1 MPAGILTPPF
11 AGFFGKLPTTG
22 DFVAR
27 GLPEGFRLK
36 WDPWVT
42 HHLAPRRERI
52 WPEGGLRFRLISGG
66 RVAAGV
72 VLPGTDSV
80 GRRFPLSLILIA
92 HALPGPEALE
102 SWCDA
107 AAALD
112 PRIGA
117 EALWSAL
124 EALPLPE
131 GEGEAEPF
139 LLWSRGAVPLPCDP
153 ATPELALDQL
163 LPEARS

>member
-1 MPAGILTPPF
+1 MPAGVLNAPF

-42 HHLAPRRERI
+42 HHLAHRQGRV
-52 WPEGGLRFRLISGG
+52 WPEGGLRFRLLSGG

-72 VLPGTDSV
+72 ILPGVDSV
-80 GRRFPLSLILIA
+80 GRQFPLSLILIGPS
-92 HALPGPEALE
+92 LPGPEALE
-102 SWCDA
+102 PWCDA

-112 PRIGA
+112 TRIGP
-117 EALWSAL
+117 EALWAAL
-124 EALPLPE
+124 ETLPVPE
-131 GEGEAEPF
+131 GAIAEEPF
-139 LLWSRGAVPLPCDP
+139 LLWARGTAPLPCDP
-153 ATPELALDQL
+153 TAPEPALDQL
-163 LPEARS
+163 LPPAAQ